1 MHIFCFVS
9 RPVGSMNRVAL
20 VADFPIVLAS
30 SKAGARLIH
39 YSNEVY
45 LAPGFPNH
53 LRKSK
58 ALSIP
63 ASTLY
68 HYCQDKGIVLNDYE
82 KSNVKYL
89 LEEINNMTKE
99 EKKELWK
106 KRCF

>member
-1 MHIFCFVS
+1 M
-9 RPVGSMNRVAL
+9 GSMNKVAL
-20 VADFPIVLAS
+20 IADFPIVLAS
-30 SKAGARLIH
+30 SKVGTKLIH

-45 LAPGFPNH
+45 LTPSFPNH

-58 ALSIP
+58 ALNIP
-63 ASTLY
+63 SSTLY
-68 HYCQDKGIVLNDYE
+68 HYYQDKGIILNDYE
-82 KSNVKYL
+82 KSNVKLL